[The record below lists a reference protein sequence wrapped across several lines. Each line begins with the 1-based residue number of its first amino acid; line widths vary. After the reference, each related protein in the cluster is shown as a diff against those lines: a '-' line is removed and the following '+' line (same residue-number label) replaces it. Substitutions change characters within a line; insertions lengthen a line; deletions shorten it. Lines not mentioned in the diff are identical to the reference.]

1 MSLNPLHTA
10 RPGTV
15 EYRRAAHELSVLDT
29 VFAEAPVGLAI
40 VDEIGRFARVNDSF
54 ARLVRMAPADL
65 NGRHLSSLAGA
76 AEPERARAETNAFL
90 RGTEDLPYDC
100 RVRTRDGVVPLVL
113 RRRAL
118 AIEGRQYDL
127 ITATS
132 PDDDTSMLPRS
143 VPAPAANAAATAPSA
158 ARSDVERVNAQL
170 QAALTEVE
178 RANQA
183 KSQFIAQMSHEL
195 RTPLNAIL
203 GFSEMLRLQMLGPIG
218 VAKYQEY
225 AEAIHESGAHLLSLI
240 NDVLDVARIES
251 GKWEPQIEE
260 IDVKTAV
267 TSCMRMMQ
275 VPAERAQI
283 AVTFTA
289 PQGPLAA
296 RADRRGLQQMVL
308 NLLSN
313 AIKFTPRG
321 GQVMVALSSEPG
333 LTLITVADTGVGIA
347 PDKLQRLGRPF
358 EQVDNPL
365 ARRHRGTGLGLALTR
380 MIAER
385 LGGSLGIAS
394 AEGRGTTATIR
405 LPRA

>member
-40 VDEIGRFARVNDSF
+40 VDEIGRFVRVNDSF
-54 ARLVRMAPADL
+54 ARLVRTPPSEL
-65 NGRHLSSLAGA
+65 SGKHLSTLAGSTD
-76 AEPERARAETNAFL
+76 PDRARSESSAFL

-100 RVRTRDGVVPLVL
+100 RVRTREGFVALVL

-127 ITATS
+127 ITATA
-132 PDDDTSMLPRS
+132 PDDDTNPLPRS
-143 VPAPAANAAATAPSA
+143 VPVAPSRA
-158 ARSDVERVNAQL
+158 EPERSDDKASAQL
-170 QAALTEVE
+170 QAALAEVE
-178 RANQA
+178 RANTA
-183 KSQFIAQMSHEL
+183 KSQFLAQMSHEL

-225 AEAIHESGAHLLSLI
+225 AEAIHDSGAHLLSLI
-240 NDVLDVARIES
+240 NDVLDVSRIEA

-260 IDVKTAV
+260 VDVKGVVSA
-267 TSCMRMMQ
+267 CLRMMQ
-275 VPAERAQI
+275 VPAERGQI
-283 AVTFTA
+283 AMTFA
-289 PQGPLAA
+289 GPQGPLNA
-296 RADRRGLQQMVL
+296 RADRRGLQQMIL
-308 NLLSN
+308 NLMSN
-313 AIKFTPRG
+313 AVKFTPKG
-321 GQVMVALSSEPG
+321 GQVMVALSTEPG
-333 LTLITVADTGVGIA
+333 LALITVADTGIGIA

-358 EQVDNPL
+358 EQVENPL
-365 ARRHRGTGLGLALTR
+365 ARRHRGTGLGLALTKL
-380 MIAER
+380 IAER

-405 LPRA
+405 LPRTS